1 MITAKGYSKD
11 PMILPDGVAVTFGEK
26 MIEEQGG
33 LKTFL
38 TGFKK
43 ALEEEDGYWMHKCKN
58 RPQQDI
64 VYVYIIIKNRLA
76 YRGYYGGYNIEWTDG
91 VSADGQDKI
100 INWPRIN
107 IAGPLERC
115 PFKRTLKGFQGF
127 RYCSELW

>member
-1 MITAKGYSKD
+1 MITSKGYSKD

-38 TGFKK
+38 TGFKR
-43 ALEEEDGYWMHKCKN
+43 ALKEEDGYWMHKCKN

-64 VYVYIIIKNRLA
+64 LYVYIIIKNRLA
-76 YRGYYGGYNIEWTDG
+76 YRAYYGGYNIEWTDG
-91 VSADGQDKI
+91 VSADGKDKI

-107 IAGPLERC
+107 IAGPLEKC